1 SLPAILLNKAWIHG
15 ESREQDSHFRTTNN
29 SIGLLLVMI
38 DDFRRPMIEAI
49 VLAGGEGRR
58 LRAVVRDLPKPMADI
73 AGRPFLS
80 WLLTRLNLQGVD
92 RVILS
97 VGYKSEKIQDYF
109 QNSFND
115 TAIVYSVENEPL
127 G

>member
-49 VLAGGEGRR
+49 VLAGGEGTR
-58 LRAVVRDLPKPMADI
+58 LRTVVRDLPKPMADI
-73 AGRPFLS
+73 AGRPFLW
-80 WLLTRLNLQGVD
+80 WLMTRLRQQRVG
-92 RVILS
+92 RVILAL
-97 VGYKSEKIQDYF
+97 GYKSDVIQGYFGTEFDGMEISYAIEK
-109 QNSFND
+109 
-115 TAIVYSVENEPL
+115 E
-127 G
+127 